1 MPQWKDDFHFGGFRA
16 GKETPIVVAMPS
28 PQTPLSPRRGLI
40 VAAVLFILV
49 LVGAALYLKPLSRG
63 AHAAAHSPPANDLSR
78 PMLLVAAPKIE
89 DPIYGGAIIVATP
102 LDGDRHVGFIVNWPT
117 AVALSDA
124 YPSDGPAQELGAR
137 LYVGGPFLPQ
147 TIFALVRRSTSPAG
161 KSLELAPGLYAALD
175 RTAVE
180 EVMRVNGADA
190 RYVVGLV
197 VWLPQ
202 ELQREIDAGTWY
214 VLKANPE
221 SALQSSDE
229 DLWDEFVRRAREAP
243 TSIHFTGKG
252 S

>member
-1 MPQWKDDFHFGGFRA
+1 MHGFRG
-16 GKETPIVVAMPS
+16 GKATPIVAAMAS
-28 PQTPLSPRRGLI
+28 PEAPLFPRRRLI
-40 VAAVLFILV
+40 AAAILAILAVLV
-49 LVGAALYLKPLSRG
+49 AGALYLKPLSRG
-63 AHAAAHSPPANDLSR
+63 AQAAVELSSAARDLSKA
-78 PMLLVAAPKIE
+78 MVLIAAPTME
-89 DPIYGGAIIVATP
+89 DPMYGGAVIVATP
-102 LDGDRHVGFIVNWPT
+102 IAGDQHVGFIINWPT
-117 AVALSDA
+117 DVALSAA
-124 YPSDGPAQELGAR
+124 YPADGPAQELRAR
-137 LYVGGPFLPQ
+137 LYVGGPYLPQ
-147 TIFALVRRSTSPAG
+147 SMFALVRRSTSPAG